1 MFPYTARAS
10 QDICSSWISHYP
22 TEKTWSHVPWNHGG
36 MVATYGFIWSIDVRG
51 PNTCRPRVYSHLD
64 PSFGSI
70 LDHPTMIILK
80 PDTLAHP
87 DGT

>member
-51 PNTCRPRVYSHLD
+51 ILLAAVQTPAAHV
-64 PSFGSI
+64 SI
-70 LDHPTMIILK
+70 HILI
-80 PDTLAHP
+80 LALAAF
-87 DGT
+87 